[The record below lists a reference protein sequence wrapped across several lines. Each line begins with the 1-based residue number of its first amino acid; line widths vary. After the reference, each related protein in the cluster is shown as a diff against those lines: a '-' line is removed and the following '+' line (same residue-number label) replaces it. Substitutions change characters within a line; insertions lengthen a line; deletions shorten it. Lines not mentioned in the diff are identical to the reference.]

1 MSFHQAVRQESR
13 ETNMPSVASFEVSY
27 LQYLDEKSQAVNDLP
42 EFAKDTN
49 LLTGLY
55 KDMLFARTLDN
66 RAMSL
71 QRMGKMGTYPG
82 TLGQEA
88 VGVGSGS
95 CLGDDDVL
103 VPYYRGSNTMIQ
115 HGVKPHELLL
125 YWGGDERGSNFKNPR
140 VRQDFP
146 IAVPIATQCLHAAGV
161 ATAMKARGQ
170 KGRAVLTEI
179 GEGGTSE
186 GEFYEALNVAGVW
199 NLPLVCVINNNQ
211 WAISVPSEMQ
221 TACETFAQKGI
232 AAGIESLQVDGND
245 IIAVKDAVGRAM
257 EKARNGGGPTLIEA
271 ICYRLCDHTTAD
283 DASRY
288 DDPEAREEAWAKEP
302 LKRLGDYLV
311 NLGALTKKQL
321 EEFEVEAKEAVEKEV
336 EIYFDTIL
344 NNPQPVGAM
353 FDYLY
358 AELPEK
364 TRIQR
369 EEVIARD
376 LRAREGG

>member
-1 MSFHQAVRQESR
+1 MNLHQVVLQESR
-13 ETNMPSVASFEVSY
+13 ENTMPSVASFEVSY
-27 LQYLDEKSQAVNDLP
+27 LQYLDEKSQPANDLP
-42 EFAKDTN
+42 DFAKDTS

-55 KDMLFARTLDN
+55 KDMLFGRTMDY
-66 RAMSL
+66 RALAM

-88 VGVGSGS
+88 IGVGAGS

-103 VPYYRGSNTMIQ
+103 VPYYRGSNTMMQ
-115 HGVKPHELLL
+115 HGVKPHEILL
-125 YWGGDERGSNFKNPR
+125 YWGGDERGCNFKDPR
-140 VRQDFP
+140 ARQDFP
-146 IAVPIATQCLHAAGV
+146 VAVPIATQCLHAAGI
-161 ATAMKARGQ
+161 ATAMKLRGQ

-186 GEFYEALNVAGVW
+186 GEFYESLNVAGVW
-199 NLPLVCVINNNQ
+199 NLPLVTVINNNR

-232 AAGIESLQVDGND
+232 AAGVESLQVDGND
-245 IIAVKDAVGRAM
+245 IIAVKDAVGRALQ
-257 EKARNGGGPTLIEA
+257 KARDGGGPTLIEA

-288 DDPEAREEAWAKEP
+288 DDPEAREEAWKIEP
-302 LKRLGDYLV
+302 MKRLGDYLI
-311 NLGALTKKQL
+311 NIGAVTPEQI
-321 EEFEVEAKEAVEKEV
+321 EEFEAEAKERVEKEV

-344 NNPQPVGAM
+344 NNPQPVGAI

-364 TRIQR
+364 TKAQR
-369 EEVIARD
+369 EEVVARD
-376 LRAREGG
+376 QQVRGQD